1 MMRSLVLILAA
12 STALAGCSLAPK
24 YARTELPVP
33 PSLPVGDAYLRQSE
47 AALPAIT
54 YRDVFK
60 DPRLQQIIVQALA
73 NNRDLRVAAAN
84 IASTRAQYRIQRAD
98 LLPQVDA
105 SGRYSY
111 SGGGRGTRNTVTSG
125 GTGGNTGTGTGTGNT
140 GTGTGTGGT
149 GTGGTGTGGTG
160 TGGTGTGGVG
170 TGGTGTGTGTGSVV
184 SSSSSNSA
192 FSVDLGTTAFELDL
206 FGRIRSLTSAAL
218 DRYFATEAAARATR
232 LTLVGDIADAWLT
245 YASDQ
250 SLLKIAQDTVAS
262 SQRSVTL
269 TNARLRGGVAPR
281 TDLRQAQQILF
292 TAQSDLAQ
300 QRTALAQD
308 VNALQLLVGAPVD
321 ASLLPTSIEQAL
333 PTVATLPAGLD
344 SSILLRRPDVVESEY
359 QLRATNAEIGAAR
372 AELFPKI
379 SLTGILGFASTSLTS
394 LFSGGAFN
402 YSVAPSVSYPI
413 FRAGAGI
420 AGVAYSKAQRDAA
433 LATYEKT
440 IQTAFQETAD
450 ALARQGTI
458 ADQLK
463 ANQNFSEAALDT
475 YRLSDARYRGGI
487 DTFLNSLDAQRSLYT
502 AQRNLVATQ
511 LVGASNRVT
520 LYRVLGG
527 DSTLEATAGGPQ
539 PVTMSGA
546 PRPETD

>member
-105 SGRYSY
+105 SGRYTY
-111 SGGGRGTRNTVTSG
+111 SGGGNGTRNTVTSG
-125 GTGGNTGTGTGTGNT
+125 TGS

-149 GTGGTGTGGTG
+149 GTGTGGTG
-160 TGGTGTGGVG
+160 MGTGGVG
-170 TGGTGTGTGTGSVV
+170 TGTGSTGSVV
-184 SSSSSNSA
+184 SSSSSNSS

-250 SLLKIAQDTVAS
+250 SLLKIAQDTVTS

-321 ASLLPTSIEQAL
+321 ASLLPASIEQAL

-546 PRPETD
+546 PRAETN

>member
-1 MMRSLVLILAA
+1 MMRSLILILAA

-105 SGRYSY
+105 SGRYTY
-111 SGGGRGTRNTVTSG
+111 SGGGNGTRNTVTSG
-125 GTGGNTGTGTGTGNT
+125 GTGGTGTGGTGTGTGNT
-140 GTGTGTGGT
+140 GTGSGT
-149 GTGGTGTGGTG
+149 GTGTGTG
-160 TGGTGTGGVG
+160 
-170 TGGTGTGTGTGSVV
+170 GTGTGTGSVV

-321 ASLLPTSIEQAL
+321 ASLLPASIEQAF
-333 PTVATLPAGLD
+333 PTIATLPAGLD

-359 QLRATNAEIGAAR
+359 ELRATNAEIGAAR

-546 PRPETD
+546 PRAETN

>member
-105 SGRYSY
+105 SGRYTY
-111 SGGGRGTRNTVTSG
+111 SGGGNGTRNTVTSG
-125 GTGGNTGTGTGTGNT
+125 TGSGTGTGTG

-149 GTGGTGTGGTG
+149 GTGGTGTGTG
-160 TGGTGTGGVG
+160 S
-170 TGGTGTGTGTGSVV
+170 TGSVV
-184 SSSSSNSA
+184 SSSSSNSS

-250 SLLKIAQDTVAS
+250 SLLKIAQDTVTS

-321 ASLLPTSIEQAL
+321 ASLLPASIEQAL
-333 PTVATLPAGLD
+333 PTVAALPAGLD

-359 QLRATNAEIGAAR
+359 ELRATNAEIGAAR

-546 PRPETD
+546 PRAETN